1 MPDRTRPIRKEICLN
16 EQELNLI
23 QHKMRQLGT
32 HNFGAYARKM
42 LIDGYIIKVDYTEQ
56 KKLAAAVNRAASNIN
71 QICRRIN
78 STGHFYDADVA
89 KLKARQAEIWELLL
103 DRASISRQNGYVE
116 PDGTIRLYFT
126 LEQAQAKLHRSRQSA
141 TRIFRELEYS
151 GLIVRRKQGLG
162 KPALITLNYPA
173 DAKLIAKEGEDA
185 QA

>member
-56 KKLAAAVNRAASNIN
+56 KNLAAAVSRAASNIN

-78 STGHFYDADVA
+78 SIGRFYDADVA
-89 KLKARQAEIWELLL
+89 ELKARQAEIWELLKV
-103 DRASISRQNGYVE
+103 RQK
-116 PDGTIRLYFT
+116 D
-126 LEQAQAKLHRSRQSA
+126 
-141 TRIFRELEYS
+141 EL
-151 GLIVRRKQGLG
+151 
-162 KPALITLNYPA
+162 
-173 DAKLIAKEGEDA
+173 
-185 QA
+185 

>member
-32 HNFGAYARKM
+32 HNFGVYARKM
-42 LIDGYIIKVDYTEQ
+42 LLDGYIIKVDYTEQ
-56 KKLAAAVNRAASNIN
+56 KKLTAAVSRVTSNVN

-78 STGHFYDADVA
+78 STGRCYEDDVA
-89 KLKARQAEIWELLL
+89 ELKARQAEIWELLL
-103 DRASISRQNGYVE
+103 DRASVE

-126 LEQAQAKLHRSRQSA
+126 LEQAQTKLHRSRQSA

-151 GLIVRRKQGLG
+151 GLIVRRKQGF
-162 KPALITLNYPA
+162 ANTN
-173 DAKLIAKEGEDA
+173 DCAKRDKIRST
-185 QA
+185 